1 MYLCIPYIPL
11 AKLTVL
17 NISSM
22 SSLRQCFLTASQMCW
37 MKAEP
42 YVSWVYEPVSASKQN
57 QIISVVRRCL
67 IVLNVTYWRV
77 VHLQVV
83 LEWKMMKSF
92 SLCVR
97 GPLPEFTDRDS
108 MSSVGTNCS
117 LSSKSADSSPTETNT
132 QTYWNV
138 SIFYLFKWTNIN
150 SKFIEDSCMLF
161 VGCVR
166 TDENHLLCRR
176 EQWRSLVCPSVQD
189 SSLCLSAERFGQVQ
203 TPQFPC
209 LHNTPKSQTRCLWG
223 PVLGVQ
229 KSLSEVYRSSV
240 RRNPSL
246 DHLTSL

>member
-67 IVLNVTYWRV
+67 IVINVTYWRV

-97 GPLPEFTDRDS
+97 GPLTEFTDGDS
-108 MSSVGTNCS
+108 MSSVGTNCF

-138 SIFYLFKWTNIN
+138 LIFYLFKWTNIN
-150 SKFIEDSCMLF
+150 SKFIHAVCWVCEDRWESPPLQAWIMTIFGLSFSAGQFFEFKCWKIWSSS
-161 VGCVR
+161 
-166 TDENHLLCRR
+166 N
-176 EQWRSLVCPSVQD
+176 SSV
-189 SSLCLSAERFGQVQ
+189 
-203 TPQFPC
+203 
-209 LHNTPKSQTRCLWG
+209 
-223 PVLGVQ
+223 PVL
-229 KSLSEVYRSSV
+229 
-240 RRNPSL
+240 P
-246 DHLTSL
+246 